1 MVTSID
7 VPTTRPE
14 TGPFELPPVDP
25 PRAAPPTSLWRGDS
39 SRLVIGIFATV
50 FLVAFEAMAVAAAMP
65 IAAADLDGLGLYAW
79 SFTGF
84 LVASLVAMVAA
95 GEVADRVGP
104 RRPLFGG
111 VAVFIGGLVLA
122 GAAQSMVP
130 FVLARA
136 IQGIGGGFIIVA
148 LYLVVARAFDEDVRP
163 RVFAV
168 MAAGWVLPS
177 VVGPTVAGYL
187 AENVS
192 WRWVFLGLAPLVVP
206 TTALMLGRLRAL
218 DGPSAVAGAVQSA
231 SVRGPRR
238 VAFAVLAAIGVAL
251 VQLAGQDLAWTSL
264 AIAAAGVGL
273 LIPSLRPLLPAGAL
287 RLRRGLPTSVV
298 MRGLLAA
305 SFFGAETFIPLMLVE
320 HKGLPATYSGL
331 SLTSGALGWAAGS
344 WFQSRSGLR
353 LPRHR
358 IVQLGAS
365 LVTAG
370 IVAVAVV
377 LVGDLPVWLVAAGWV
392 VAGSGMGLGMTS
404 TSVLVMQQSPTSDQG
419 ANAAALQIS
428 DSTQSVLFI
437 GLGGTVLA
445 AGGGE
450 AAGSGTFLIIFVV
463 MAAVGLFAALVA
475 PRVASPS
482 AATGATE
489 APVP

>member
-1 MVTSID
+1 MTAIP
-7 VPTTRPE
+7 PT
-14 TGPFELPPVDP
+14 
-25 PRAAPPTSLWRGDS
+25 TSLWRGDS

-65 IAAADLDGLGLYAW
+65 IAAAELDGLGLYAW

-111 VAVFIGGLVLA
+111 VAIFISGLVLA
-122 GAAQSMVP
+122 GVAQSMVP

-136 IQGIGGGFIIVA
+136 VQGIGGGFIIVA
-148 LYLVVARAFDEDVRP
+148 LYLVVARAFPDEVRP
-163 RVFAV
+163 RVFGI

-177 VVGPTVAGYL
+177 LVGPTVAGYL

-218 DGPSAVAGAVQSA
+218 DGPSAGDHDAESA
-231 SVRGPRR
+231 RVRGPRR
-238 VAFAVLAAIGVAL
+238 VGFAVVAAVGVAL
-251 VQLAGQDLAWTSL
+251 VQVAGQDLAWSSV
-264 AIAAAGVGL
+264 AVAAAGLGMLV
-273 LIPSLRPLLPAGAL
+273 PSLRPLLPAGAL

-320 HKGLPATYSGL
+320 HRGLPATYSGL

-344 WFQSRSGLR
+344 WVQSRPGLR

-358 IVQLGAS
+358 LIQLGAT

-370 IVAVAVV
+370 IAVVAVI
-377 LVGDLPVWLVAAGWV
+377 LVGDFPVWLVAVGWV
-392 VAGSGMGLGMTS
+392 AAGMGMGMSMAS
-404 TSVLVMQQSPTSDQG
+404 TSVLVMQQSPTADQG

-428 DSTQSVLFI
+428 DSTLSVLFI

-450 AAGSGTFLIIFVV
+450 DAGSVTFLIIFVV
-463 MAAVGLFAALVA
+463 MAAVGVVAALVA
-475 PRVASPS
+475 PRVRER
-482 AATGATE
+482 TGAAAPMMP

>member
-1 MVTSID
+1 MTAIP
-7 VPTTRPE
+7 PT
-14 TGPFELPPVDP
+14 
-25 PRAAPPTSLWRGDS
+25 TSLWRGDS

-65 IAAADLDGLGLYAW
+65 IAAAELDGLGLYAW

-111 VAVFIGGLVLA
+111 VAIFISGLVLA
-122 GAAQSMVP
+122 GVAQSMVP

-136 IQGIGGGFIIVA
+136 VQGIGGGFIIVA
-148 LYLVVARAFDEDVRP
+148 LYLVVARAFPDEVRP
-163 RVFAV
+163 RVFGI

-218 DGPSAVAGAVQSA
+218 DGPSAGDHDAESA
-231 SVRGPRR
+231 RVRGPRR
-238 VAFAVLAAIGVAL
+238 VGFAVVAAVGVAL
-251 VQLAGQDLAWTSL
+251 VQVAGQDLAWTSV
-264 AIAAAGVGL
+264 AVAAAGLGMLV
-273 LIPSLRPLLPAGAL
+273 PSLRPLLPAGAL

-320 HKGLPATYSGL
+320 HRGLPATYSGL

-344 WFQSRSGLR
+344 WVQSRPGLR

-358 IVQLGAS
+358 LIQLGAT

-370 IVAVAVV
+370 IAVVAVI
-377 LVGDLPVWLVAAGWV
+377 LVGDFPVWLVAVGWV
-392 VAGSGMGLGMTS
+392 AAGMGMGMSMAS
-404 TSVLVMQQSPTSDQG
+404 TSVLVMQQSPTADQG

-428 DSTQSVLFI
+428 DSTLSVLFI

-450 AAGSGTFLIIFVV
+450 DAGSVTFLIIFVV
-463 MAAVGLFAALVA
+463 MAAVGVVAALVA
-475 PRVASPS
+475 PRVRER
-482 AATGATE
+482 TGAAAPMMP

>member
-1 MVTSID
+1 MVTAIQ
-7 VPTTRPE
+7 
-14 TGPFELPPVDP
+14 PPI
-25 PRAAPPTSLWRGDS
+25 SLWRGTS

-65 IAAADLDGLGLYAW
+65 IAAAELDGLGLYAW

-104 RRPLFGG
+104 RVPLFGG
-111 VAVFIGGLVLA
+111 VAVFISGLVLA
-122 GAAQSMVP
+122 GSAQAMVP

-136 IQGIGGGFIIVA
+136 VQGVGGGFIIVA
-148 LYLVVARAFDEDVRP
+148 LYLVVARAFPDEVRP
-163 RVFAV
+163 RVFGI

-218 DGPSAVAGAVQSA
+218 DGPSAGDHDAESA
-231 SVRGPRR
+231 RVRGPRR
-238 VAFAVLAAIGVAL
+238 VGFAVLAAVGVAL
-251 VQLAGQDLAWTSL
+251 VQLAGQDLAWTSV
-264 AIAAAGVGL
+264 AIAAVGL
-273 LIPSLRPLLPAGAL
+273 GLLVGSLRPLLPAGAL

-305 SFFGAETFIPLMLVE
+305 SFFGAETYIPLMLVE
-320 HKGLPATYSGL
+320 HRGLPATYSGL

-344 WFQSRSGLR
+344 WVQSRPGLR
-353 LPRHR
+353 LARHR
-358 IVQLGAS
+358 LIQLGAT

-370 IVAVAVV
+370 IAVVAVI
-377 LVGDLPVWLVAAGWV
+377 LVGGFPVWLVAVGWV
-392 VAGSGMGLGMTS
+392 AAGMGMGMAMAS
-404 TSVLVMQQSPTSDQG
+404 TSVLVMQQSPTADQG

-428 DSTQSVLFI
+428 DSTLSVLFI

-450 AAGSGTFLIIFVV
+450 DAGSSTYLIIFVV
-463 MAAVGLFAALVA
+463 MAAVGVVAAVVA
-475 PRVASPS
+475 PRVQARTVRS
-482 AATGATE
+482 
-489 APVP
+489 APVPAPVP

>member
-1 MVTSID
+1 
-7 VPTTRPE
+7 
-14 TGPFELPPVDP
+14 
-25 PRAAPPTSLWRGDS
+25 
-39 SRLVIGIFATV
+39 VIGIFATV

-65 IAAADLDGLGLYAW
+65 IAAAELDGLGLYAW

-111 VAVFIGGLVLA
+111 VAIFISGLVLA
-122 GAAQSMVP
+122 GVAQSMVP

-136 IQGIGGGFIIVA
+136 VQGIGGGFIIVA
-148 LYLVVARAFDEDVRP
+148 LYLVVARAFPDEVRP
-163 RVFAV
+163 RVFGI

-218 DGPSAVAGAVQSA
+218 DGPSAGDHDAESA
-231 SVRGPRR
+231 RVRGPRR
-238 VAFAVLAAIGVAL
+238 VGFALVAAVGVAL
-251 VQLAGQDLAWTSL
+251 VQVAGQDLAWTSV
-264 AIAAAGVGL
+264 AVAAAGLGMLV
-273 LIPSLRPLLPAGAL
+273 PSLRPLLPAGAL

-320 HKGLPATYSGL
+320 HRGLPATYSGL

-344 WFQSRSGLR
+344 WVQSRPGLR

-358 IVQLGAS
+358 LIQLGAT

-370 IVAVAVV
+370 IAVVAVI
-377 LVGDLPVWLVAAGWV
+377 LVGDFPVWLVAVGWV
-392 VAGSGMGLGMTS
+392 AAGMGMGMSMAS
-404 TSVLVMQQSPTSDQG
+404 TSVLVMQQSPTADQG

-428 DSTQSVLFI
+428 DSTLSVLFI

-450 AAGSGTFLIIFVV
+450 DAGSVTFLIIFVV
-463 MAAVGLFAALVA
+463 MAAVGVVAALVA
-475 PRVASPS
+475 PRVRER
-482 AATGATE
+482 TGAAAPMMP

>member
-1 MVTSID
+1 
-7 VPTTRPE
+7 
-14 TGPFELPPVDP
+14 
-25 PRAAPPTSLWRGDS
+25 
-39 SRLVIGIFATV
+39 VIGIFATV

-65 IAAADLDGLGLYAW
+65 IAAAELDGLGLYAW

-84 LVASLVAMVAA
+84 LIASLVAMVAA

-111 VAVFIGGLVLA
+111 VAIFISGLVLA
-122 GAAQSMVP
+122 GVAQSMVP

-136 IQGIGGGFIIVA
+136 VQGIGGGFIIVA
-148 LYLVVARAFDEDVRP
+148 LYLVVARAFPDEVRP
-163 RVFAV
+163 RVFGI

-218 DGPSAVAGAVQSA
+218 DGPSAGDHDAESA
-231 SVRGPRR
+231 RVRGPRR
-238 VAFAVLAAIGVAL
+238 VGFAVVAAVGVAL
-251 VQLAGQDLAWTSL
+251 VQVAGQDLAWTSV
-264 AIAAAGVGL
+264 AVAAAGLGMLV
-273 LIPSLRPLLPAGAL
+273 PSLRPLLPAGAL

-320 HKGLPATYSGL
+320 HRGLPATYSGL

-344 WFQSRSGLR
+344 WVQSRPGLR

-358 IVQLGAS
+358 LIQLGAT

-370 IVAVAVV
+370 IAVVAVI
-377 LVGDLPVWLVAAGWV
+377 LVGDFPVWLVAVGWV
-392 VAGSGMGLGMTS
+392 AAGMGMGMSMAS
-404 TSVLVMQQSPTSDQG
+404 TSVLVMQQSPTADQG

-428 DSTQSVLFI
+428 DSTLSVLFI

-450 AAGSGTFLIIFVV
+450 DAGSVTFLIIFVV
-463 MAAVGLFAALVA
+463 MAAVGVVAALVA
-475 PRVASPS
+475 PRVRER
-482 AATGATE
+482 TGAAAPMMP

>member
-1 MVTSID
+1 MTAIP
-7 VPTTRPE
+7 PT
-14 TGPFELPPVDP
+14 
-25 PRAAPPTSLWRGDS
+25 TSLWRGDS

-65 IAAADLDGLGLYAW
+65 IAAAELDGLGLYAW

-111 VAVFIGGLVLA
+111 VAIFISGLVLA
-122 GAAQSMVP
+122 GVAQSMVP

-136 IQGIGGGFIIVA
+136 VQGIGGGFIIVA
-148 LYLVVARAFDEDVRP
+148 LYLVVARAFPDEVRP
-163 RVFAV
+163 RVFGI

-218 DGPSAVAGAVQSA
+218 DGPSAGDHDAESA
-231 SVRGPRR
+231 RVRGPRR
-238 VAFAVLAAIGVAL
+238 VGFALVAAVGVAL
-251 VQLAGQDLAWTSL
+251 VQVAGQDLAWTSV
-264 AIAAAGVGL
+264 AVAAAGLGMLV
-273 LIPSLRPLLPAGAL
+273 PSLRPLLPAGAL

-320 HKGLPATYSGL
+320 HRGLPATYSGL

-344 WFQSRSGLR
+344 WVQSRPGLR

-358 IVQLGAS
+358 LIQLGAT

-370 IVAVAVV
+370 IAVVAVI
-377 LVGDLPVWLVAAGWV
+377 LVGDFPVWLVAVGWV
-392 VAGSGMGLGMTS
+392 AAGMGMGMSMAS
-404 TSVLVMQQSPTSDQG
+404 TSVLVMQQSPTADQG

-428 DSTQSVLFI
+428 DSTLSVLFI

-450 AAGSGTFLIIFVV
+450 DAGSVTFLIIFVV
-463 MAAVGLFAALVA
+463 MAAVGVVAALVA
-475 PRVASPS
+475 PRVRER
-482 AATGATE
+482 TGAAAPMMP

>member
-1 MVTSID
+1 
-7 VPTTRPE
+7 
-14 TGPFELPPVDP
+14 
-25 PRAAPPTSLWRGDS
+25 
-39 SRLVIGIFATV
+39 VIGIFATV

-65 IAAADLDGLGLYAW
+65 IAAAELDGLGLYAW

-111 VAVFIGGLVLA
+111 VAIFISGLVLA
-122 GAAQSMVP
+122 GVAQSMVP

-136 IQGIGGGFIIVA
+136 VQGIGGGFIIVA
-148 LYLVVARAFDEDVRP
+148 LYLVVARAFPDEVRP
-163 RVFAV
+163 RVFGI

-218 DGPSAVAGAVQSA
+218 DGPSAGDHDAESA
-231 SVRGPRR
+231 RVRGPRR
-238 VAFAVLAAIGVAL
+238 VGFAVVAAVGVAL
-251 VQLAGQDLAWTSL
+251 VQVAGQDLAWTSV
-264 AIAAAGVGL
+264 AVAAAGLGMLV
-273 LIPSLRPLLPAGAL
+273 PSLRPLLPAGAL

-320 HKGLPATYSGL
+320 HRGLPATYSGL

-344 WFQSRSGLR
+344 WVQSRPGLR

-358 IVQLGAS
+358 LIQLGAT

-370 IVAVAVV
+370 IAVVAVI
-377 LVGDLPVWLVAAGWV
+377 LVGDFPVWLVAVGWV
-392 VAGSGMGLGMTS
+392 AAGMGMGMSMAS
-404 TSVLVMQQSPTSDQG
+404 TSVLVMQQSPTADQG

-428 DSTQSVLFI
+428 DSTLSVLFI

-445 AGGGE
+445 TGGGE
-450 AAGSGTFLIIFVV
+450 DAGSVTFLIIFVV
-463 MAAVGLFAALVA
+463 MAAVGVVAALVA
-475 PRVASPS
+475 PRVRER
-482 AATGATE
+482 TGAAAPMMP

>member
-1 MVTSID
+1 MTAIP
-7 VPTTRPE
+7 PT
-14 TGPFELPPVDP
+14 
-25 PRAAPPTSLWRGDS
+25 TSLWRGDS

-65 IAAADLDGLGLYAW
+65 IAAAELDGLGLYAW

-111 VAVFIGGLVLA
+111 VAIFISGLVLA
-122 GAAQSMVP
+122 GVAQSMVP

-136 IQGIGGGFIIVA
+136 VQGIGGGFIIVA
-148 LYLVVARAFDEDVRP
+148 LYLVVARAFPDEVRP
-163 RVFAV
+163 RVFGI

-218 DGPSAVAGAVQSA
+218 DGPSAGDHDAESA
-231 SVRGPRR
+231 RVRGPRR
-238 VAFAVLAAIGVAL
+238 VGFAVVAAVGVAL
-251 VQLAGQDLAWTSL
+251 VQVAGQDLAWSSV
-264 AIAAAGVGL
+264 AVAAAGLGMLV
-273 LIPSLRPLLPAGAL
+273 PSLRPLLPAGAL

-320 HKGLPATYSGL
+320 HRGLPATYSGL

-344 WFQSRSGLR
+344 WVQSRPGLR

-358 IVQLGAS
+358 LIQLGAT

-370 IVAVAVV
+370 IAVVAVI
-377 LVGDLPVWLVAAGWV
+377 LVGDFPVWLVAVGWV
-392 VAGSGMGLGMTS
+392 AAGMGMGMSMAS
-404 TSVLVMQQSPTSDQG
+404 TSVLVMQQSPTADQG

-428 DSTQSVLFI
+428 DSTLSVLFI

-450 AAGSGTFLIIFVV
+450 DAGSVTFLIIFVV
-463 MAAVGLFAALVA
+463 MAAVGVVAALVA
-475 PRVASPS
+475 PRVRER
-482 AATGATE
+482 TGAAAPMMP

>member
-1 MVTSID
+1 MTAIP
-7 VPTTRPE
+7 PT
-14 TGPFELPPVDP
+14 
-25 PRAAPPTSLWRGDS
+25 TSLWRGDS

-65 IAAADLDGLGLYAW
+65 IAAAELDGLGLYAW

-111 VAVFIGGLVLA
+111 VAIFISGLVLA
-122 GAAQSMVP
+122 GVAQSMVP

-136 IQGIGGGFIIVA
+136 VQGIGGGFIIVA
-148 LYLVVARAFDEDVRP
+148 LYLVVARAFPDEVRP
-163 RVFAV
+163 RVFGI

-218 DGPSAVAGAVQSA
+218 DGPSAGDHDAESA
-231 SVRGPRR
+231 RVRGPRR
-238 VAFAVLAAIGVAL
+238 VGFAVVAAVGVTL
-251 VQLAGQDLAWTSL
+251 VQVAGQDLAWTSV
-264 AIAAAGVGL
+264 AVAAAGLGMLV
-273 LIPSLRPLLPAGAL
+273 PSLRPLLPAGAL

-320 HKGLPATYSGL
+320 HRGLPATYSGL

-344 WFQSRSGLR
+344 WVQSRPGLR

-358 IVQLGAS
+358 LIQLGAT

-370 IVAVAVV
+370 IAVVAVI
-377 LVGDLPVWLVAAGWV
+377 LVGDFPVWLVAVGWM
-392 VAGSGMGLGMTS
+392 AAGMGMGMSMAS
-404 TSVLVMQQSPTSDQG
+404 TSVLVMQQSPTADQG

-428 DSTQSVLFI
+428 DSTLSVLFI

-450 AAGSGTFLIIFVV
+450 DAGSVTFLIIFVV
-463 MAAVGLFAALVA
+463 MAAVGVVAALVA
-475 PRVASPS
+475 PRVRER
-482 AATGATE
+482 TGAAAPMMP

>member
-1 MVTSID
+1 
-7 VPTTRPE
+7 
-14 TGPFELPPVDP
+14 
-25 PRAAPPTSLWRGDS
+25 
-39 SRLVIGIFATV
+39 VIGIFATV

-65 IAAADLDGLGLYAW
+65 IAAAELDGLGLYAW

-111 VAVFIGGLVLA
+111 VAIFISGLVLA
-122 GAAQSMVP
+122 GVAQSMVP

-136 IQGIGGGFIIVA
+136 VQGIGGGFIIVA
-148 LYLVVARAFDEDVRP
+148 LYLVVARAFPDEVRP
-163 RVFAV
+163 RVFGI

-218 DGPSAVAGAVQSA
+218 DGPSAGDHDAESA
-231 SVRGPRR
+231 RVRGPRR
-238 VAFAVLAAIGVAL
+238 VGFAVVAAVGVAL
-251 VQLAGQDLAWTSL
+251 VQVAGQDLAWTSV
-264 AIAAAGVGL
+264 AVAAAGLGMLV
-273 LIPSLRPLLPAGAL
+273 PSLRPLLPAGAL

-320 HKGLPATYSGL
+320 HRGLPATYSGL

-344 WFQSRSGLR
+344 WVQSRPGLR

-358 IVQLGAS
+358 LIQLGAT

-370 IVAVAVV
+370 IAVVAVI
-377 LVGDLPVWLVAAGWV
+377 LVGDFPVWLVAVGWV
-392 VAGSGMGLGMTS
+392 AAGMGMGMSMAS
-404 TSVLVMQQSPTSDQG
+404 TSVLVMQQSPTADQG

-428 DSTQSVLFI
+428 DSTLSVLFI

-450 AAGSGTFLIIFVV
+450 DAGSVTFLIIFVV
-463 MAAVGLFAALVA
+463 MAAVGVVAALVA
-475 PRVASPS
+475 PRVRER
-482 AATGATE
+482 TGAAAPMMP

>member
-1 MVTSID
+1 MTAIP
-7 VPTTRPE
+7 PT
-14 TGPFELPPVDP
+14 
-25 PRAAPPTSLWRGDS
+25 TSLWRGDA

-65 IAAADLDGLGLYAW
+65 IAAAELDGLGLYAW

-111 VAVFIGGLVLA
+111 VAIFISGLVLA
-122 GAAQSMVP
+122 GVAQSMVP

-136 IQGIGGGFIIVA
+136 VQGIGGGFIIVA
-148 LYLVVARAFDEDVRP
+148 LYLVVARAFPDEVRP
-163 RVFAV
+163 RVFGI

-218 DGPSAVAGAVQSA
+218 DGPSAGDHDAESA
-231 SVRGPRR
+231 RVRGPRR
-238 VAFAVLAAIGVAL
+238 VGFAVVAAVGVAL
-251 VQLAGQDLAWTSL
+251 VQVAGQDLAWSSV
-264 AIAAAGVGL
+264 AVAAAGLGMLV
-273 LIPSLRPLLPAGAL
+273 PSLRPLLPAGAL

-320 HKGLPATYSGL
+320 HRGLPATYSGL

-344 WFQSRSGLR
+344 WVQSRPGLR

-358 IVQLGAS
+358 LIQLGAT

-370 IVAVAVV
+370 IAVVAVI
-377 LVGDLPVWLVAAGWV
+377 LVGDFPVWLVAVGWV
-392 VAGSGMGLGMTS
+392 AAGMGMGMSMAS
-404 TSVLVMQQSPTSDQG
+404 TSVLVMQQSPTADQG

-428 DSTQSVLFI
+428 DSTLSVLFI

-445 AGGGE
+445 AGGAE
-450 AAGSGTFLIIFVV
+450 DAGSVTFLIIFVV
-463 MAAVGLFAALVA
+463 MAAVGVVAALVA
-475 PRVASPS
+475 PRVRER
-482 AATGATE
+482 TGAAAPMMP

>member
-1 MVTSID
+1 MTAIP
-7 VPTTRPE
+7 PT
-14 TGPFELPPVDP
+14 
-25 PRAAPPTSLWRGDS
+25 TSLWRGDS

-65 IAAADLDGLGLYAW
+65 IAAAELDGLGLYAW

-111 VAVFIGGLVLA
+111 VAIFISGLVLA
-122 GAAQSMVP
+122 GVAQSMVP

-136 IQGIGGGFIIVA
+136 VQGIGGGFIIVA
-148 LYLVVARAFDEDVRP
+148 LYLVVARAFPDEVRP
-163 RVFAV
+163 RVFGI

-218 DGPSAVAGAVQSA
+218 DGPSAGDHDAESA
-231 SVRGPRR
+231 RVRGPRR
-238 VAFAVLAAIGVAL
+238 VGFAVVAAVGVAL
-251 VQLAGQDLAWTSL
+251 VQVAGQDLAWTSV
-264 AIAAAGVGL
+264 AVAAAGLGMLV
-273 LIPSLRPLLPAGAL
+273 PSLRPLLPAGAL
-287 RLRRGLPTSVV
+287 RLRRGLPTSVA

-320 HKGLPATYSGL
+320 HRGLPATYSGL

-344 WFQSRSGLR
+344 WVQSRPGLR

-358 IVQLGAS
+358 LIQLGAT

-370 IVAVAVV
+370 IAVVAVI
-377 LVGDLPVWLVAAGWV
+377 LVGDFPVWLVAVGWV
-392 VAGSGMGLGMTS
+392 AAGMGMGMSMAS
-404 TSVLVMQQSPTSDQG
+404 TSVLVMQQSPTADQG

-428 DSTQSVLFI
+428 DSTLSVLFI

-450 AAGSGTFLIIFVV
+450 DAGSVTFLIIFVV
-463 MAAVGLFAALVA
+463 MAAVGVVAALVA
-475 PRVASPS
+475 PRVRER
-482 AATGATE
+482 TGAAAPMMP

>member
-1 MVTSID
+1 MTAIP
-7 VPTTRPE
+7 PT
-14 TGPFELPPVDP
+14 
-25 PRAAPPTSLWRGDS
+25 TSLWRGDS

-65 IAAADLDGLGLYAW
+65 IAAAELDGLGLYAW

-111 VAVFIGGLVLA
+111 VAIFISGLVLA
-122 GAAQSMVP
+122 GVAQSMVP

-136 IQGIGGGFIIVA
+136 VQGIGGGFIIVA
-148 LYLVVARAFDEDVRP
+148 LYLVVARAFPDEVRP
-163 RVFAV
+163 RVFGI

-218 DGPSAVAGAVQSA
+218 DGPSAGDHDAESA
-231 SVRGPRR
+231 RVRGPRR
-238 VAFAVLAAIGVAL
+238 VGFAVVAAVGVTL
-251 VQLAGQDLAWTSL
+251 VQVAGQDLAWTSV
-264 AIAAAGVGL
+264 AVAAAGLGMLV
-273 LIPSLRPLLPAGAL
+273 PSLRPLLPAGAL

-320 HKGLPATYSGL
+320 HRGLPATYSGL

-344 WFQSRSGLR
+344 WVQSRPGLR

-358 IVQLGAS
+358 LIQLGAT

-370 IVAVAVV
+370 IAVVAVI
-377 LVGDLPVWLVAAGWV
+377 LVGDFPVWLVAVGWV
-392 VAGSGMGLGMTS
+392 AAGMGMGMSMAS
-404 TSVLVMQQSPTSDQG
+404 TSVLVMQQSPTADQG

-428 DSTQSVLFI
+428 DSTLSVLFI

-450 AAGSGTFLIIFVV
+450 DAGSVTFLIIFVV
-463 MAAVGLFAALVA
+463 MAAVGVVAALVA
-475 PRVASPS
+475 PRVRER
-482 AATGATE
+482 TGAAAPMMP

>member
-1 MVTSID
+1 VTAIP
-7 VPTTRPE
+7 PT
-14 TGPFELPPVDP
+14 
-25 PRAAPPTSLWRGDS
+25 TSLWRGDS

-65 IAAADLDGLGLYAW
+65 IAAAELDGLGLYAW

-111 VAVFIGGLVLA
+111 VAIFISGLVLA
-122 GAAQSMVP
+122 GVAQSMVP

-136 IQGIGGGFIIVA
+136 VQGIGGGFIIVA
-148 LYLVVARAFDEDVRP
+148 LYLVVARAFPDEVRP
-163 RVFAV
+163 RVFGI

-218 DGPSAVAGAVQSA
+218 DGPSAGDHDAESA
-231 SVRGPRR
+231 RVRGPRR
-238 VAFAVLAAIGVAL
+238 VGFAVVAAVGVAL
-251 VQLAGQDLAWTSL
+251 VQVAGQDLAWTSV
-264 AIAAAGVGL
+264 AVAAAGLGMLV
-273 LIPSLRPLLPAGAL
+273 PSLRPLLPAGAL

-320 HKGLPATYSGL
+320 HRGLPATYSGL

-344 WFQSRSGLR
+344 WVQSRPGLR

-358 IVQLGAS
+358 LIQLGAT

-370 IVAVAVV
+370 IAVVAVI
-377 LVGDLPVWLVAAGWV
+377 LVGDFPVWLVAVGWM
-392 VAGSGMGLGMTS
+392 AAGMGMGMSMAS
-404 TSVLVMQQSPTSDQG
+404 TSVLVMQQSPTADQG

-428 DSTQSVLFI
+428 DSTLSVLFI

-450 AAGSGTFLIIFVV
+450 DAGSVTFLIIFVV
-463 MAAVGLFAALVA
+463 MAAVGVVAALVA
-475 PRVASPS
+475 PRVRER
-482 AATGATE
+482 TGAAAPMMP

>member
-1 MVTSID
+1 MTAIP
-7 VPTTRPE
+7 PT
-14 TGPFELPPVDP
+14 
-25 PRAAPPTSLWRGDS
+25 TSLWRGDS

-65 IAAADLDGLGLYAW
+65 IAAAELDGLGLYAW

-111 VAVFIGGLVLA
+111 VAIFISGLVLA
-122 GAAQSMVP
+122 GVAQSMVP

-136 IQGIGGGFIIVA
+136 VQGIGGGFIIVA
-148 LYLVVARAFDEDVRP
+148 LYLVVARAFPDEVRP
-163 RVFAV
+163 RVFGI

-218 DGPSAVAGAVQSA
+218 DGPSAGDHDAESA
-231 SVRGPRR
+231 RVRGPRR
-238 VAFAVLAAIGVAL
+238 VGFAVVAAVGLAL
-251 VQLAGQDLAWTSL
+251 VQVAGQDLAWTSV
-264 AIAAAGVGL
+264 AVAAAGLGMLV
-273 LIPSLRPLLPAGAL
+273 PSLRPLLPAGAL

-320 HKGLPATYSGL
+320 HRGLPATYSGL

-344 WFQSRSGLR
+344 WVQSRPGLR

-358 IVQLGAS
+358 LIQLGAT

-370 IVAVAVV
+370 IAVVAVI
-377 LVGDLPVWLVAAGWV
+377 LVGDFPVWLVAVGWV
-392 VAGSGMGLGMTS
+392 AAGLGMGMSMAS
-404 TSVLVMQQSPTSDQG
+404 TSVLVMQQSPTADQG

-428 DSTQSVLFI
+428 DSTLSVLFI

-450 AAGSGTFLIIFVV
+450 DAGSVTFLIIFVV
-463 MAAVGLFAALVA
+463 MAAVGVVAALVA
-475 PRVASPS
+475 PRVRERTG
-482 AATGATE
+482 AATPIP

>member
-1 MVTSID
+1 
-7 VPTTRPE
+7 
-14 TGPFELPPVDP
+14 
-25 PRAAPPTSLWRGDS
+25 
-39 SRLVIGIFATV
+39 
-50 FLVAFEAMAVAAAMP
+50 
-65 IAAADLDGLGLYAW
+65 
-79 SFTGF
+79 
-84 LVASLVAMVAA
+84 
-95 GEVADRVGP
+95 
-104 RRPLFGG
+104 
-111 VAVFIGGLVLA
+111 
-122 GAAQSMVP
+122 MVP

-136 IQGIGGGFIIVA
+136 VQGIGGGFIIVA
-148 LYLVVARAFDEDVRP
+148 LYLVVARAFPDEVRP
-163 RVFAV
+163 RVFGI

-218 DGPSAVAGAVQSA
+218 DGPSAGDHDAESA
-231 SVRGPRR
+231 RVRGPRR
-238 VAFAVLAAIGVAL
+238 VGFALVAAVGVAL
-251 VQLAGQDLAWTSL
+251 VQVAGQDLAWTSV
-264 AIAAAGVGL
+264 AVAAAGLGMLV
-273 LIPSLRPLLPAGAL
+273 PSLRPLLPAGAL

-320 HKGLPATYSGL
+320 HRGLPATYSGL

-344 WFQSRSGLR
+344 WVQSRPGLR

-358 IVQLGAS
+358 LIQLGAT

-370 IVAVAVV
+370 IAVVAVI
-377 LVGDLPVWLVAAGWV
+377 LVGDFPVWLVAVGWV
-392 VAGSGMGLGMTS
+392 AAGMGMGMSMAS
-404 TSVLVMQQSPTSDQG
+404 TSVLVMQQSPTADQG

-428 DSTQSVLFI
+428 DSTLSVLFI

-450 AAGSGTFLIIFVV
+450 DAGSVTFLIIFVV
-463 MAAVGLFAALVA
+463 MAAVGVVAALVA
-475 PRVASPS
+475 PRVRER
-482 AATGATE
+482 TGAAAPMMP

>member
-1 MVTSID
+1 MVTSLD
-7 VPTTRPE
+7 LPADRPGAG
-14 TGPFELPPVDP
+14 TAPD
-25 PRAAPPTSLWRGDS
+25 AATSLWRGDS

-65 IAAADLDGLGLYAW
+65 IAAAELDGLGLYAW

-104 RRPLFGG
+104 RRPLFAG
-111 VAVFIGGLVLA
+111 VAVFISGLVLA
-122 GAAQSMVP
+122 GLAQSMVP

-136 IQGIGGGFIIVA
+136 IQGVGGGFIIVA
-148 LYLVVARAFDEDVRP
+148 LYLVVGRAFGEDVRP
-163 RVFAV
+163 RVFGI

-187 AENVS
+187 AEHLS

-218 DGPSAVAGAVQSA
+218 DGPSAEVGDAGAA
-231 SVRGPRR
+231 GGRGPRR
-238 VAFAVLAAIGVAL
+238 VAYAVVLATGVAL
-251 VQLAGQDLAWTSL
+251 IQVAGQDLAWTSL
-264 AIAAAGVGL
+264 AIAAAGLGL
-273 LIPSLRPLLPAGAL
+273 LLPSVRRLLPAGAL

-320 HKGLPATYSGL
+320 HKGLPATYSAL
-331 SLTSGALGWAAGS
+331 SLTTGALGWATGS
-344 WFQSRSGLR
+344 WIQSRPSLR
-353 LPRHR
+353 LPRFR
-358 IVQLGAS
+358 LVQIGAS

-377 LVGDLPVWLVAAGWV
+377 LVGDLPVWLVAVGWV
-392 VAGSGMGLGMTS
+392 AAGAGMGLGMTS
-404 TSVLVMQQSPTSDQG
+404 CSVLVLQQSPPSDQG
-419 ANAAALQIS
+419 ANSAALQIS
-428 DSTQSVLFI
+428 DSTLSILFI

-450 AAGSGTFLIIFVV
+450 SAGSRTFLIIFVV
-463 MAAVGLFAALVA
+463 MAAVGAVAAVVA
-475 PRVASPS
+475 PRVTAVAG
-482 AATGATE
+482 AAA
-489 APVP
+489 ARPAAVP

>member
-1 MVTSID
+1 MTAIP
-7 VPTTRPE
+7 PT
-14 TGPFELPPVDP
+14 
-25 PRAAPPTSLWRGDS
+25 TSLWRGDS

-65 IAAADLDGLGLYAW
+65 IAAAELDGLGLYAW

-111 VAVFIGGLVLA
+111 VAIFISGLVLA
-122 GAAQSMVP
+122 GVAQSMVP
-130 FVLARA
+130 FVMARA
-136 IQGIGGGFIIVA
+136 VQGIGGGFIIVA
-148 LYLVVARAFDEDVRP
+148 LYLVVARAFPDEVRP
-163 RVFAV
+163 RVFGI

-218 DGPSAVAGAVQSA
+218 DGPSAGDHDAESA
-231 SVRGPRR
+231 RVRGPRR
-238 VAFAVLAAIGVAL
+238 VGFAVVAAVGVAL
-251 VQLAGQDLAWTSL
+251 VQVAGQDLAWTSV
-264 AIAAAGVGL
+264 AVAAAGLGMLV
-273 LIPSLRPLLPAGAL
+273 PSLRPLLPAGAL

-320 HKGLPATYSGL
+320 HRGLPATYSGL

-344 WFQSRSGLR
+344 WVQSRPGLR

-358 IVQLGAS
+358 LIQLGAT
-365 LVTAG
+365 LVTVG
-370 IVAVAVV
+370 IAVVAVI
-377 LVGDLPVWLVAAGWV
+377 LVGDFPVWLVAVGWV
-392 VAGSGMGLGMTS
+392 AAGMGMGMSMAS
-404 TSVLVMQQSPTSDQG
+404 TSVLVMQQSPTADQG

-428 DSTQSVLFI
+428 DSTLSVLSI

-450 AAGSGTFLIIFVV
+450 DAGSVTFLIIFVV
-463 MAAVGLFAALVA
+463 MAAVGVVAALVA
-475 PRVASPS
+475 PRVQPR
-482 AATGATE
+482 TGVVAPTP